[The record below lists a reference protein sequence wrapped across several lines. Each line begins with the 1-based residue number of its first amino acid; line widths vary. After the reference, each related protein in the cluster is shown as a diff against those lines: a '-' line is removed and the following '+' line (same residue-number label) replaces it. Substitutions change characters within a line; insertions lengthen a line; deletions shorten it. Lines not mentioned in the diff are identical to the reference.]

1 MTGSYGL
8 FVISGLDMIIGL
20 TLAFLPV
27 GRVRAAARRGH
38 PRARRDYSRYVGAV
52 AFWLAVPLLLGM
64 IAMPLLY
71 GWGLFIAFAWVGV
84 TLPARLALVGRLA
97 YEACRAHDPAQPTQ
111 CLWRPA

>member
-27 GRVRAAARRGH
+27 GRVRAA
-38 PRARRDYSRYVGAV
+38 ARRDYSRYVGAV

-97 YEACRAHDPAQPTQ
+97 YEACRAHDPDLPIQ